1 MLSSEGG
8 HPMSYEKKVI
18 LKLMAKAVAR
28 AEDVEEAYE
37 IIVEAANTEGL
48 ELPSYQDELS
58 KIAKKKTK
66 NNH

>member
-1 MLSSEGG
+1 
-8 HPMSYEKKVI
+8 MSYEKKVI